1 VYLEL
6 SDETF
11 IAVDRASVAAV
22 VGDERRWAEWWPDL
36 TLELARDRGD
46 KGRQWVLAGTVPG
59 TAEIYLEPWQDG
71 TVVHLFLRLEEPAG
85 HRDESARERARAARR
100 RTLSWKQTVHRLKD
114 ELEAGRAPGTPAK
127 S

>member
-1 VYLEL
+1 MRCLTPMGRCRGDGCHAGVPIGQGVCVYLEL

-85 HRDESARERARAARR
+85 HRDES
-100 RTLSWKQTVHRLKD
+100 
-114 ELEAGRAPGTPAK
+114 
-127 S
+127 